1 MAAWVGP
8 RGVPEPPIMED
19 LEIRTNETEI
29 DCQNIKNEIM
39 EIMRGSRDKK
49 RLDRVAL
56 DFTTDFDIEW
66 VFHNDNRK
74 PDTVISNDIVRKNVA

>member
-1 MAAWVGP
+1 MTNSTITG
-8 RGVPEPPIMED
+8 E
-19 LEIRTNETEI
+19 LEIRSNETEI

-49 RLDRVAL
+49 RLDQVIL

-66 VFHNDNRK
+66 VFHNDNRT
-74 PDTVISNDIVRKNVA
+74 PYASRPHIIPLGVPSISAQCP